1 MTEESP
7 IEAACENCNH
17 TATYDSSL
25 KGTVQVCDK
34 CGDFV
39 DVGEVE
45 WDESDYAEIDEAEAA
60 GDGDIDLDL
69 DESEARD
76 EDAQN

>member
-45 WDESDYAEIDEAEAA
+45 WDESDYAEIDEAEAV
-60 GDGDIDLDL
+60 GNDDIDSDL
-69 DESEARD
+69 DGSESQD
-76 EDAQN
+76 EDTQN